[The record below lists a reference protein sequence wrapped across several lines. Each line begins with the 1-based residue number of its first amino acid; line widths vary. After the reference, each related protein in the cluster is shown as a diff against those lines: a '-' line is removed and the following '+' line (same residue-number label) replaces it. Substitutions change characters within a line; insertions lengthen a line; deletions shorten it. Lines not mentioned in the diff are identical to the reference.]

1 MNYKQMIT
9 ESSSKCVGLKQVLKG
24 IEADSIRCVVIAS
37 DSDSFIE
44 ECVTEAIGT
53 KCVNVLYCPSKKE
66 LGELVGID
74 VSASVVGIA

>member
-9 ESSSKCVGLKQVLKG
+9 ESPLKLVGLKQVLKG
-24 IEADSIRCVVIAS
+24 IEADNIRCVVIAS

-53 KCVNVLYCPSKKE
+53 KCVSVLFCPTREE
-66 LGELVGID
+66 LGRLVGID
-74 VSASVVGIA
+74 VKAAVVGLA